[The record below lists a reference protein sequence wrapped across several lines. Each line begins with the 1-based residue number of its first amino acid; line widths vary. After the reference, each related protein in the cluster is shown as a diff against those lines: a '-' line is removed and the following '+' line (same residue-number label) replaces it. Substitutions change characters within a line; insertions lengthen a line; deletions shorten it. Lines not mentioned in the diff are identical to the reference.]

1 MQKIIDKYA
10 QSSPYLFPILTST
23 DTREADRQYRKAIRI
38 YNLNLKKLSTFL
50 GGISLTSYVGR
61 HTWATAAY
69 RLHIPLSVICQ
80 AMGHDSEHTTQIYL
94 KSLDSAVI
102 SDANHKLLDNIFI
115 STSNIEVDKI
125 LAQRYKLLIKHA
137 KNGLKK

>member
-1 MQKIIDKYA
+1 
-10 QSSPYLFPILTST
+10 
-23 DTREADRQYRKAIRI
+23 
-38 YNLNLKKLSTFL
+38 
-50 GGISLTSYVGR
+50 
-61 HTWATAAY
+61 
-69 RLHIPLSVICQ
+69 
-80 AMGHDSEHTTQIYL
+80 MGHDSEHTTQIYL